1 MVSRSKA
8 VIILTTRGRALGP
21 AIHLP
26 LRHGDQMKPFAATV
40 PVLLVALL
48 ALVSPAATQPAPKV
62 SSNQPAPKVA
72 RIGMLCAPACDT
84 VYNAAFFDE
93 LRKLGWIEGT
103 NLIIDRKDPEYRLE
117 RLPEFAANLVRS
129 KVDVIVTVAA
139 QPALAARNATSEIPV
154 VMLYVG
160 DPIGLGF
167 AASLARPGGNMTGV
181 TALVPGDFIGKML
194 AVLREGLP
202 QVKRLAIVINPSNAN
217 HRRLYPEAAV
227 PAAKLGFEID
237 LFEVREAAE
246 FPRAVA
252 DAKARGAEALYVFAD
267 VLYSF
272 PPNRVPDLAT
282 QAGLPAI
289 GLEVAFAKGGGLIAY
304 GPDFFALARRG
315 AHYVD
320 QILKGG
326 KAAELPIE
334 QPTKFLTVVNLKTA
348 KSLGLEIPASLLAFA
363 DEVIE

>member
-1 MVSRSKA
+1 MR
-8 VIILTTRGRALGP
+8 R
-21 AIHLP
+21 
-26 LRHGDQMKPFAATV
+26 FAATV
-40 PVLLVALL
+40 PVLLVGLL
-48 ALVSPAATQPAPKV
+48 AFASAAAAQPAPKAG
-62 SSNQPAPKVA
+62 STPAAPKMA
-72 RIGMLCAPACDT
+72 RVGLLCAPTCDT
-84 VYNAAFFDE
+84 IYNKAFFEE
-93 LRKLGWIEGT
+93 LAKLGWIEGS
-103 NLIIDRKDPEYRLE
+103 NLIVERKDPEYRLE
-117 RLPEFAANLVRS
+117 RLPEFAANLVRWKS
-129 KVDVIVTVAA
+129 DVIVTVAA
-139 QPALAARNATSEIPV
+139 QPALAAKNATSEIPV

-160 DPIGLGF
+160 DPVGLGF

-202 QVKRLAIVINPSNAN
+202 HVKRLAVVINPSNAN

-227 PAAKLGFEID
+227 PAAKLGFDID

-282 QAGLPAI
+282 QAGLPSI
-289 GLEVAFAKGGGLIAY
+289 GLELSFAKAGGLMAY
-304 GPDFFALARRG
+304 GPDFLALTRRG

-326 KAAELPIE
+326 KPAEIPIE
-334 QPTKFLTVVNLKTA
+334 QPTKFLTVINLKTA
-348 KSLGLEIPASLLAFA
+348 KSLGLEIPTSLAATA